1 MKGDLAKAEQ
11 KWRKRPLFRKQQR
24 ALGLIVGSGI
34 LLILAGF
41 GILIFASSV
50 EFMGQFRLR

>member
-1 MKGDLAKAEQ
+1 MMKGDLAKAEQ

-24 ALGLIVGSGI
+24 ALGLLVGSGI

-41 GILIFASSV
+41 GILIFFGGST
-50 EFMGQFRLR
+50 LW